1 MSKASIA
8 ALKKAV
14 AGKQKELAKLEKLIA
29 ANPLGRIIEI
39 RREAQEY
46 IEKMQASGDFS
57 LYGPEIK
64 HLSIQEK
71 EMFEIAE
78 KQKGSILWDKKLELS
93 TDIGEINN
101 DIYYMERSIKGVA

>member
-1 MSKASIA
+1 MSKSSVA

-14 AGKQKELAKLEKLIA
+14 SRKQKELTKLEKLIA

-39 RREAQEY
+39 RREVQEY

-71 EMFEIAE
+71 EMFEMAE
-78 KQKGSILWDKKLELS
+78 KQKGSILWGKKLELG
-93 TDIGEINN
+93 TEINEINN
-101 DIYYMERSIKGVA
+101 DIYYMELKLNKDQ